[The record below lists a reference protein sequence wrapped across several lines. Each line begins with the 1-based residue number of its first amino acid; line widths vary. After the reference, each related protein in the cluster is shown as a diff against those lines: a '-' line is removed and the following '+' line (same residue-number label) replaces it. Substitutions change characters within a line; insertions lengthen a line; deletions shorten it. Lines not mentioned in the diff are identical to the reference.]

1 MNYCIFCM
9 EPLNDTAECCPHC
22 GKAQRI
28 TAPAHHLKPG
38 TRLAGRYLVGCA
50 LGEGGFGITYLGR
63 DEKLDMHVA
72 VKEYYPKGY
81 ANRANTASAKVECAA
96 EGENRAVFEKGR
108 ERFLREAR
116 SLAKFS
122 GEAGIVDVRDF
133 FEENNTAYIVM
144 EYLEGETLAA
154 YLKRKGKLTMQ
165 ESLDLLLPVMRS
177 LQRIHTQGI
186 IHRDISPDNIMLAG
200 GRVKLLDFG
209 AARSVSG
216 AENHSLS
223 VMLKPGYAPEEQYRS
238 KGEQGPWTD
247 VYALCAT
254 IYRCITGVTPDD
266 AAQRVFSDDL
276 KAPSTLGASISPA
289 QERALLKGMALY
301 RKDRWQSVDEML
313 NAIQSTHPE
322 ADEDCTVY
330 VPAARAGA
338 RAVEAETPKAPEP
351 LHREAPT
358 ASRPAKPAEP
368 APVSRPEIS
377 RKAADVPKPKKPKDK
392 KRFGMILLAAVL
404 GLVAVVGLVTV
415 FRALGSKTVA
425 GKKIDRDETN
435 VYLSGVTLTE
445 KDTRTLASLGKL
457 EGITFVRCS
466 FEDGAFANLGGIASY
481 FTRLK
486 LSECTGITDY
496 TALSKLSYLGE
507 LEIVNCGL
515 TDAQLAQVDLS
526 GNEYLASVDFSE
538 NAQLSDLT
546 PLSAR
551 ADSLVKLTVDKTSVR
566 DFSALKDCGKLVS
579 VSARECGITSLES
592 LTNQTIVS
600 LDIEDNAIPDL
611 SPLQGFS
618 LLATLDAN
626 DNQITDLSPLAGH
639 EPLISLHV
647 ANNQITDL
655 SPLAETPYLVSLSV
669 ADNDIESLLPLA
681 GCKLLRAV
689 SVQNNRLTSLT
700 GLEEALELA
709 FLRAEGNQITDLDGI
724 ANCTVLYVANLN
736 DNALTNI
743 DVLGKSAATLRY
755 VFFDNNQ
762 VENIDALADTPELQ
776 YLSFDNNLVTTL
788 APLAHS
794 TELVGISADNN
805 RIVSIDA
812 LGNAQKLRYVFLPH
826 NEISDMSAIG
836 NLKPTDSSFDKI
848 IVDLSSNRISDV
860 RVAEGKR
867 FEYLALYNNPIS
879 SFMGI
884 EQAKGEYLLFSYTE
898 NAEFST
904 LGETFYTFKVVD
916 CPLDKQVGVRDTLV
930 GKYSIRAV
938 VFQTTEEADQATVDL
953 KNDFLRGKVEE

>member
-9 EPLNDTAECCPHC
+9 EPLNGTAECCPHC
-22 GKAQRI
+22 GKAQCI
-28 TAPAHHLKPG
+28 MVPAHHLKPC

-50 LGEGGFGITYLGR
+50 IGEGGFGITYLGR
-63 DEKLDMHVA
+63 DEKLDMRVA

-81 ANRANTASAKVECAA
+81 ANRANTASAKVECAT

-122 GEAGIVDVRDF
+122 GEPGIVDVRDF

-154 YLKRKGKLTMQ
+154 YLKRKGKLNMQ
-165 ESLDLLLPVMRS
+165 EALDLLLPVMRS
-177 LQRIHTQGI
+177 LQKIHTQGI

-216 AENHSLS
+216 AENRSLS

-276 KAPSTLGASISPA
+276 KAPSALGASITPA

-301 RKDRWQSVDEML
+301 RKDRWQSVDELL
-313 NAIQSTHPE
+313 NAMQNMQPE

-330 VPAARAGA
+330 VPAARAVA
-338 RAVEAETPKAPEP
+338 RAVEPETPKAPEP
-351 LHREAPT
+351 VHREAPPV
-358 ASRPAKPAEP
+358 SRPAKPVEP
-368 APVSRPEIS
+368 APVSKPEIS
-377 RKAADVPKPKKPKDK
+377 RKAADAPKKPKDK

-486 LSECTGITDY
+486 LTECTGITDY

-526 GNEYLASVDFSE
+526 GNQYLASIDFSE

-600 LDIEDNAIPDL
+600 LDIEDNAISDL
-611 SPLQGFS
+611 TPLQGFS

-626 DNQITDLSPLAGH
+626 NNQITDLSPLAGH
-639 EPLISLHV
+639 DPLISLHV

-669 ADNDIESLLPLA
+669 ADNDVESLLPLA

-776 YLSFDNNLVTTL
+776 YLSFDNNLVTAL
-788 APLAHS
+788 APLEHS

-848 IVDLSSNRISDV
+848 IVDLSSNRISEV

-884 EQAKGEYLLFSYTE
+884 EQAKGEYLLFSYAE

>member
-81 ANRANTASAKVECAA
+81 ANRANTVSAKVECAA

-116 SLAKFS
+116 SLARFS

-238 KGEQGPWTD
+238 KGKQGPWTD

-276 KAPSTLGASISPA
+276 KVPSALGASISPA

-301 RKDRWQSVDEML
+301 RKDRWQSVDELL
-313 NAIQSTHPE
+313 NAMQNMQPE

-377 RKAADVPKPKKPKDK
+377 RKVADVPEPKKPKDK

-404 GLVAVVGLVTV
+404 GLVAVVGFVTV

-486 LSECTGITDY
+486 LSECTGIADY

-600 LDIEDNAIPDL
+600 LDIEDNAISDL

-626 DNQITDLSPLAGH
+626 NNQITDLSPLAGH

-812 LGNAQKLRYVFLPH
+812 LGNAQKLRYVFLTH

-848 IVDLSSNRISDV
+848 IVDLSSNRISEV

>member
-81 ANRANTASAKVECAA
+81 ANRANTVSAKVECAA

-177 LQRIHTQGI
+177 LQKIHTQGI
-186 IHRDISPDNIMLAG
+186 IHRDISPDNIMLAS

-216 AENHSLS
+216 AENRSLS
-223 VMLKPGYAPEEQYRS
+223 VVLKPGYAPEEQYRS

-338 RAVEAETPKAPEP
+338 RAVEAETPKAPVP
-351 LHREAPT
+351 LHREAP
-358 ASRPAKPAEP
+358 
-368 APVSRPEIS
+368 PVSRTVKPKEPAALSKPEIS
-377 RKAADVPKPKKPKDK
+377 HKAADAPKPKKPKNK
-392 KRFGMILLAAVL
+392 KRFGMVLLVAVL

-457 EGITFVRCS
+457 EEITFVRCS
-466 FEDGAFANLGGIASY
+466 FEDGAFANLCGIASY

-526 GNEYLASVDFSE
+526 GNQYLANIDFSE

-626 DNQITDLSPLAGH
+626 NNQITDLSPLAGH

-805 RIVSIDA
+805 RIVSIGA

-826 NEISDMSAIG
+826 NEISDMSVIG